1 MIPPSH
7 PRGIGPD
14 PFHNL
19 DLSFHF
25 PCLPNPEDAGR
36 APATLQVAV
45 HGYGTLIPVLKFMH
59 FPHWTGASSLQ
70 TSMQKD
76 VLRSHRMG
84 TEHLLGVPM
93 FLEVLMGSRVALKVW
108 TPDYQHWYSSGNLAE
123 MLILRPYPDFQ
134 NQNVRGWGPA
144 CVYKVPGDSEAPQSL
159 RSNVVLKQTREDH
172 GIKGAIGTSF

>member
-84 TEHLLGVPM
+84 SEHLLGVPM
-93 FLEVLMGSRVALKVW
+93 FLEVLMGSRVALKCGPLTTSTGIHLATW
-108 TPDYQHWYSSGNLAE
+108 RKCSFSGPTQTSRIRTSGAGAQPVFTRFQV
-123 MLILRPYPDFQ
+123 ILKHH
-134 NQNVRGWGPA
+134 
-144 CVYKVPGDSEAPQSL
+144 KV
-159 RSNVVLKQTREDH
+159 
-172 GIKGAIGTSF
+172 